1 MVTIPI
7 SESLNVSIATNIVNI
22 ESNANANISNVQQKW
37 TAPEKI
43 WKYDPLVRSEIDKAF
58 TLVYGEGS
66 SANANIIQNVSIVT
80 DMVNSGNLTPAL
92 NLVKRKVGANFQG
105 RELDA
110 SVFTDIV
117 PVHTQQHS
125 IQTLEV
131 GTYLDMILILGIKK

>member
-1 MVTIPI
+1 MVKVP
-7 SESLNVSIATNIVNI
+7 
-22 ESNANANISNVQQKW
+22 
-37 TAPEKI
+37 
-43 WKYDPLVRSEIDKAF
+43 
-58 TLVYGEGS
+58 

-117 PVHTQQHS
+117 PGTHQQHS
-125 IQTLEV
+125 
-131 GTYLDMILILGIKK
+131 YRH